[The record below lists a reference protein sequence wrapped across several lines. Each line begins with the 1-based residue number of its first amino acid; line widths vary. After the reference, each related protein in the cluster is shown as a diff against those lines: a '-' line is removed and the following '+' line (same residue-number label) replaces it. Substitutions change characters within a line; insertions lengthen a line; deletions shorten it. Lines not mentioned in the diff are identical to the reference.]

1 MNWPTPL
8 ALLLQAGP
16 LPSLF
21 EYWDAPRLSSVL
33 LLVLATWLVMRYA
46 TKLLEFFSELSP
58 RDRFL
63 LKLAQPVIGV
73 TLWTAALFVSFG
85 ILAPSRE
92 AFLAGVASVG
102 LALGLGA
109 QDLAKNFFSG
119 IVMLVTRPFQMGDRV
134 RIGGSYGE
142 IDYIGL
148 LSTKLTKPDDTRVT
162 FPNSMVVS
170 SQVFNAN
177 SGVPDCQVVTD
188 LDLPPATD
196 PQEAMRI
203 GYEAAH
209 TCPYLLSSQTGGRAP
224 QRRHRT
230 ATIPVAAHQGV
241 RGGPPLRAE
250 NAERHHAAGEGG
262 ISGAG
267 DAGCVEVKGRK
278 RAP

>member
-1 MNWPTPL
+1 MNWPTPP
-8 ALLLQAGP
+8 ALLWQAGP

-21 EYWDAPRLSSVL
+21 EYLDVPRLSSVL
-33 LLVLATWLVMRYA
+33 LLVLATWLVVRYV
-46 TKLLEFFSELSP
+46 TKLLEFFSERSP
-58 RDRFL
+58 RARFL
-63 LKLAQPVIGV
+63 LKLAQPVIRV

-109 QDLAKNFFSG
+109 QDLVKNFFSG

-148 LSTKLTKPDDTRVT
+148 HSTKLTTPDDTRVT

-188 LDLPPATD
+188 LYLPPATD

-209 TCPYLLSSQTGGRAP
+209 TCPYLLLRKPVVVLLSDGIERRPFLLLRIKAYVVDHRFEPRMQSDITRRAK
-224 QRRHRT
+224 
-230 ATIPVAAHQGV
+230 AEF
-241 RGGPPLRAE
+241 LRL
-250 NAERHHAAGEGG
+250 GML
-262 ISGAG
+262 
-267 DAGCVEVKGRK
+267 DAWK
-278 RAP
+278 